1 MADKAAERIKYRTEA
16 LKILILLAVA
26 TGGGSFGLIL
36 GLLTPLRVSLAAV
49 GFLATL
55 VLLVA
60 AWRRHRQIEDLIERI
75 QGEL

>member
-26 TGGGSFGLIL
+26 TGGGAFGLIL
-36 GLLTPLRVSLAAV
+36 GPLTPLRVGLAAA
-49 GFLATL
+49 GFLATV

-75 QGEL
+75 QGNL

>member
-1 MADKAAERIKYRTEA
+1 MADREAERIKYRTEA
-16 LKILILLAVA
+16 LKILVLLAVA

-36 GLLTPLRVSLAAV
+36 GPLSLLRISLAAA

-60 AWRRHRQIEDLIERI
+60 AWRRHRQIEGLIERI